1 MRVIWVLKVL
11 ITDDEMQVRM
21 GLRMKINWEEE
32 GFEIV
37 GEVSNGKEAIEW
49 LRTKKLDLLI
59 TDMRMPIMDGLELAH
74 FCYEEFPQVKVIVLS
89 GYSDFEYVRGS
100 MKEGVKDYLLK
111 PIASD
116 ELEETL
122 RKIRKEIEEE
132 KKKQAD
138 KEKMLHLVMTHLQAV
153 QEQYL
158 LYLVK
163 EAWPDLVMVKERLCQ
178 LQLEEMTS
186 SNSKFQILSVEI
198 RDKSNQPDRLR
209 ELWLP
214 FQMMCKEI
222 AQGEMNLY
230 TFYDPSYTNMIHF
243 LKIVHRK
250 QHSLLN
256 IVKVIQAQVKDLL
269 ELETVIGIG
278 SIVDGVSNLNNAYIS
293 SLLAWSKSQLESRS
307 QVIDVSDL
315 QTEVFEISSDME
327 RKLTNAV
334 ENANFTSF
342 KENLYTL
349 LGNNRGQS
357 ILAFSFISNRVLFLL
372 GASARKYNMETK
384 EVQNMMWNCQQT
396 IWELNSNHKVIEKL
410 TDLSRHIIE
419 KVRTA
424 RFLNGKSVIE
434 GVRQYLDQH
443 YANEI
448 SLTFLSEMF
457 HINSAHLSE
466 TFKNQVGQNFS
477 DYLVNIRM
485 EKAKEFLKDKQLKI
499 IDVANLVGY
508 TNSGYFS
515 TVFKKH
521 FHQTPVDFRNN
532 LKKNRKEMNG

>member
-1 MRVIWVLKVL
+1 MLKVL

-32 GFEIV
+32 GFKIV
-37 GEVSNGKEAIEW
+37 GEASNGKEAIEW
-49 LRTKKLDLLI
+49 LRTEKIDLVI
-59 TDMRMPIMDGLELAH
+59 TDMRMPIMDGLELAQH
-74 FCYEEFPQVKVIVLS
+74 CYEEFPRVKVVVLS

-100 MKEGVKDYLLK
+100 MKKGVKDYLLK
-111 PIASD
+111 PVAPD

-122 RKIRKEIEEE
+122 RKIRTEIEEE
-132 KKKQAD
+132 KKKQA
-138 KEKMLHLVMTHLQAV
+138 EESQIRHLAMTQFQEV

-163 EAWPDLVMVKERLCQ
+163 EAWSESTMVKERLCQ

-186 SNSKFQILSVEI
+186 EHTRFQFLSVEI
-198 RDKSNQPDRLR
+198 RDNSKQPNRLK

-214 FQMMCKEI
+214 FQMMCKEMTN
-222 AQGEMNLY
+222 GESGLY

-243 LKIVHRK
+243 LQVVEREQITI
-250 QHSLLN
+250 SGL
-256 IVKVIQAQVKDLL
+256 VKTIQQQVKDLL
-269 ELETVIGIG
+269 QLETVIGMG
-278 SIVDGVSNLNNAYIS
+278 SVVEGVSNLKNGYIS
-293 SLLAWSKSQLESRS
+293 SLLAWSKSQLGTRS

-315 QTEVFEISSDME
+315 KEDDFEFSSDME

-334 ENANFTSF
+334 ENANFMMF
-342 KENLYTL
+342 KENLDTL
-349 LGNNRGQS
+349 LGKNEGQS

-372 GASARKYNMETK
+372 GSSARKYDMETK
-384 EVQNMMWNCQQT
+384 DVQNMMWNCQQS
-396 IWELNSNHKVIEKL
+396 IWELNSYHKVIEQL
-410 TDLSRHIIE
+410 TELARLIIE

-424 RFLNGKSVIE
+424 RFSNGRVIIE

-477 DYLVNIRM
+477 DYLVNVRM
-485 EKAKEFLKDKQLKI
+485 GKAKEFLKDKQLKI

-508 TNSGYFS
+508 SNSGYFS

-521 FHQTPVDFRNN
+521 FHQTPADFRHSLEEKIERN
-532 LKKNRKEMNG
+532 

>member
-1 MRVIWVLKVL
+1 MLKVL

-37 GEVSNGKEAIEW
+37 GEASNGKEAIEW
-49 LRTKKLDLLI
+49 LRSEKIDLVI
-59 TDMRMPIMDGLELAH
+59 TDMRMPIMSGLELAQC
-74 FCYEEFPQVKVIVLS
+74 CYEEFPKVKVVVLS

-100 MKEGVKDYLLK
+100 LKEGVKDYLLK
-111 PIASD
+111 PVAPD

-122 RKIRKEIEEE
+122 RKIRTEIVEE
-132 KKKQAD
+132 KKKQA
-138 KEKMLHLVMTHLQAV
+138 EETQMRHLAMTQFQEV

-163 EAWPDLVMVKERLCQ
+163 EAWPESAMVKERLCQ
-178 LQLEEMTS
+178 LKLEEMTS
-186 SNSKFQILSVEI
+186 ENTKFQFLSVEI
-198 RDKSNQPDRLR
+198 RDRSNQPNRLK

-214 FQMMCKEI
+214 FQMMCKEM
-222 AQGEMNLY
+222 ADGENGLY
-230 TFYDPSYTNMIHF
+230 TFYDPSYVNMIHF
-243 LKIVHRK
+243 LKVVEDE
-250 QHSLLN
+250 QVTFSCL
-256 IVKVIQAQVKDLL
+256 VKVIQHQVKSLL
-269 ELETVIGIG
+269 HLETVIGMG
-278 SIVDGVSNLNNAYIS
+278 SVVEGVSSLKNGYIS
-293 SLLAWSKSQLESRS
+293 SLLAWSKSQLGTHS

-315 QTEVFEISSDME
+315 QEDDFEFSTDME

-334 ENANFTSF
+334 ENANFIMF
-342 KENLYTL
+342 KENLDTL
-349 LGNNRGQS
+349 LNKGQS

-372 GASARKYNMETK
+372 GASARKYDMETK
-384 EVQNMMWNCQQT
+384 DVQNMMWNCQQS
-396 IWELNSNHKVIEKL
+396 IWELNSYRKVIEQL
-410 TDLSRHIIE
+410 IELARLIIE

-424 RFLNGKSVIE
+424 RFSNGKLAIE
-434 GVRQYLDQH
+434 SVRQYLDQH

-477 DYLVNIRM
+477 DYLVNVRM
-485 EKAKEFLKDKQLKI
+485 KKAKEFLEDKQLKI

-508 TNSGYFS
+508 SNSGYFS

-521 FHQTPVDFRNN
+521 FHQTPVDFRHS
-532 LKKNRKEMNG
+532 LEEKIGRK